1 MSESLSVVVLAAGQG
16 TRMQSEMP
24 KVLHTIGGKPL
35 LAHVIEDAEALN
47 AERIVVVYGHGGEQV
62 QAALADKNIHWV
74 EQGEQLGTGH
84 AVAQALPELN
94 DDHTILLLYGDV
106 PLISVET
113 LRTLVQAASGGCLAL
128 LTAELDDADG
138 YGRIVRDSAGKVQ
151 CIVEQ
156 KDASPEQLAIS
167 EINTGM
173 LAVKA
178 KSLRQ
183 WVSQLKND
191 NAQSEYYLTD
201 IVGFAVA
208 DGIRVQTTHPSSLIE
223 IQGVNNKCQLAELER
238 AYQQQQAKHFMQ
250 AGLTLRDPAR
260 FDVRGELDFGKD
272 VVIDVNVVIE
282 GKVVLGNDISVG
294 PNCCLKNVVIGDGT
308 VIEANC
314 VIEDSR
320 IGANCNIGPFARLR
334 PETILADSVKV
345 GNFVEVK
352 KSTID
357 SGSKVNHLSYVG
369 DTTMGSNVNV
379 GAGTI
384 TCNYDGANKHQ
395 TVIGNDVF
403 IGSDTQLV
411 APVTLGDGATIGA
424 GSTITRDAPENALSL
439 SRVKQTTAE
448 SWKRPQKQRKEKS

>member
-16 TRMQSEMP
+16 VRMQSEMP

-62 QAALADKNIHWV
+62 QAALAGKNIHWV
-74 EQGEQLGTGH
+74 EQEQQLGTGH
-84 AVAQALPELN
+84 ALAQALPALD

-113 LRTLVQAASGGCLAL
+113 LRTLVQTASDNCLAL
-128 LTAELDDADG
+128 LTAELDDPSG
-138 YGRIVRDSAGKVQ
+138 YGRIVRDGAGNVQ
-151 CIVEQ
+151 CIIEQ
-156 KDASPEQLAIS
+156 KDASPEQLAIR

-178 KSLRQ
+178 KPLRQ

-208 DGIRVQTTHPSSLIE
+208 DGVGVQTTRPSSLIE
-223 IQGVNNKCQLAELER
+223 IEGVNNKYQLAELER
-238 AYQQQQAKHFMQ
+238 AYQQRRAKHFMQ

-260 FDVRGELDFGKD
+260 FDVRGELAFGKD
-272 VVIDVNVVIE
+272 VAIDINVLLE
-282 GKVVLGNDISVG
+282 GDVVLGNDISIG
-294 PNCCLKNVVIGDGT
+294 PNCCLKNAIVGDGT
-308 VIEANC
+308 IIEANC

-334 PETILADSVKV
+334 PETTLADSVKV

-352 KSTID
+352 KSTIA

-395 TVIGNDVF
+395 TIIGDNVF

-424 GSTITRDAPENALSL
+424 GSTITQDAPENALSL
-439 SRVKQTTAE
+439 SRVKQTTRE
-448 SWKRPQKQRKEKS
+448 GWKRPIKDKK